1 MTIEQAIRHYQTL
14 ITEVTER
21 IEIHAH
27 DREVEQLIPQLEVLK
42 AHYEKLVFLKSLY
55 QAKEPKL
62 VKEVQ
67 NA

>member
-1 MTIEQAIRHYQTL
+1 MTIEQAIKHYQTL
-14 ITEVTER
+14 ISEVTER

-27 DREVEQLIPQLEVLK
+27 DKEVEQLIPQLEVLK
-42 AHYEKLVFLKSLY
+42 AHHEKLVFLKSIHFS
-55 QAKEPKL
+55 KEPKL